1 MNIVV
6 FMLAGAALGWIGISF
21 LRFNEGRGTLVSMVI
36 GMVGGLFGGKVIA
49 PMFSAAAAV
58 PAAFSTSALVF
69 AVVLSAAFLA
79 IGNLVYERYGV

>member
-6 FMLAGAALGWIGISF
+6 WMLAGAALGWIGISF

-36 GMVGGLFGGKVIA
+36 GTVGGLFGGKIMA
-49 PMFSAAAAV
+49 PMFTAAAAV
-58 PAAFSTSALVF
+58 PDAFSASALIF
-69 AVVLSAAFLA
+69 AVALAAAFLA